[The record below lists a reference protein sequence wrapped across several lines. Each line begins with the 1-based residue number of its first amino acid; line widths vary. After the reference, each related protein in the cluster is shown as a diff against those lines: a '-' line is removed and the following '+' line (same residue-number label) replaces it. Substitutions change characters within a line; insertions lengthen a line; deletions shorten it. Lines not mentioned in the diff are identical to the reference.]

1 MIKARQRKKV
11 KIVRPEWL
19 YHSIGKWQR
28 QDESKYLLE
37 APKKSTPAPST
48 PVQATDADDETGAEE
63 EDQGGV
69 SEGMD
74 ENHIPLSINKEEV
87 NEHLKT
93 VNWDDMGKEVEDFVG
108 DLDDT
113 DFDSDTRL
121 ATFFFFPSTYFFTFF
136 LFFSSFFDAVLFFS
150 ITTDDTPDQ
159 VLIFSLPCSRT
170 CIVLTV
176 TRRATAA
183 RTGVDPQ
190 L

>member
-28 QDESKYLLE
+28 QDESKYLLLE
-37 APKKSTPAPST
+37 APGKSTPVPST
-48 PVQATDADDETGAEE
+48 PSQTTDGDAEDETGAED

-74 ENHIPLSINKEEV
+74 ENHIPLSINKELV

-121 ATFFFFPSTYFFTFF
+121 ATCHLPTF
-136 LFFSSFFDAVLFFS
+136 
-150 ITTDDTPDQ
+150 
-159 VLIFSLPCSRT
+159 
-170 CIVLTV
+170 
-176 TRRATAA
+176 
-183 RTGVDPQ
+183 
-190 L
+190 

>member
-1 MIKARQRKKV
+1 MVKARQRKKV

-28 QDESKYLLE
+28 QDESKYLLLE
-37 APKKSTPAPST
+37 APGKSTPVPST
-48 PVQATDADDETGAEE
+48 PSQMTDADAEDAE
-63 EDQGGV
+63 DEDQGGV

-121 ATFFFFPSTYFFTFF
+121 ATTFH
-136 LFFSSFFDAVLFFS
+136 FFSFFS
-150 ITTDDTPDQ
+150 
-159 VLIFSLPCSRT
+159 FAFR
-170 CIVLTV
+170 
-176 TRRATAA
+176 
-183 RTGVDPQ
+183 
-190 L
+190 